1 MVVVLLSAWM
11 LTRWAIRPWNG
22 RVPAWTAAALLVAGV
37 SRRQA
42 HAWLRPGPGRR

>member
-11 LTRWAIRPWNG
+11 LTRWAIRPWNV

-37 SRRQA
+37 SGRQA
-42 HAWLRPGPGRR
+42 QAWPRPRPGGR